1 MSLPIAFPGR
11 RMSRHEGVMVIPDL
25 IERIASHSPHPLL
38 ISPKTTCVLTFKD
51 LQERAL
57 RLHRCLRQLGLGAS
71 DWMAFLM
78 DDGRSTAQ
86 LFLGAMYGGFVV
98 IPKTSTRLC

>member
-25 IERIASHSPHPLL
+25 IERRASHSPHPLL

-51 LQERAL
+51 LQERSL
-57 RLHRCLRQLGLGAS
+57 RLHRRLRELGLEAG
-71 DWMAFLM
+71 DRIAFLL
-78 DDGRSTAQ
+78 DNGRSTAQ
-86 LFLGAMYGGFVV
+86 LFLSAMHGGFVAV
-98 IPKTSTRLC
+98 PKTTTRLC